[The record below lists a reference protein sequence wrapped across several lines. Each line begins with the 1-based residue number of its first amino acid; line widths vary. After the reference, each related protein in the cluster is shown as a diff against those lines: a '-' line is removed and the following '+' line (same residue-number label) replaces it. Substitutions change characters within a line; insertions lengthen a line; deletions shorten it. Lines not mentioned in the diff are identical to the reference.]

1 MYTSVM
7 SKRYSIAD
15 ARANLPSL
23 VDEVEA
29 GNQIELTRRG
39 RPVAVVISPQEYTRL
54 RSERPTF
61 SEAYRVFRARYALE
75 DIGLENDFFVGLR
88 GAAPGRKVNL

>member
-1 MYTSVM
+1 M
-7 SKRYSIAD
+7 SKRYSTAD
-15 ARANLPSL
+15 ARENLPSL

-39 RPVAVVISPQEYTRL
+39 KPVAVVISPQEYTRL

-61 SEAYRVFRARYALE
+61 SEAYRAFLARFALA

-88 GAAPGRKVNL
+88 AMATGRKKNL